1 MNIKN
6 KKIFIAVGIIL
17 LIIILIAIILFIKY
31 KINWKDFENYSTD
44 ILSIKYPKDWEAKDE
59 NSDVGD
65 LKDFKDKNGKNDVRV
80 VCLKK
85 SGMPENQNTLEKLKD
100 NVIEQMKSS
109 QLSIYQ
115 DEEPEV
121 ENIKQHNMNAIK
133 VNIKYK
139 TLLGNSQMI
148 YAFYEKDGMFYII
161 ICQGEQ
167 TDIFNKMIESFK
179 VK

>member
-1 MNIKN
+1 
-6 KKIFIAVGIIL
+6 
-17 LIIILIAIILFIKY
+17 
-31 KINWKDFENYSTD
+31 
-44 ILSIKYPKDWEAKDE
+44 
-59 NSDVGD
+59 
-65 LKDFKDKNGKNDVRV
+65 
-80 VCLKK
+80 
-85 SGMPENQNTLEKLKD
+85 MPENQNTLEKLKD

>member
-44 ILSIKYPKDWEAKDE
+44 IFSIKYHKDWEAKDE

-85 SGMPENQNTLEKLKD
+85 SDMPENQNTLEKLKD

>member
-6 KKIFIAVGIIL
+6 KKLCIAVGIIL

-31 KINWKDFENYSTD
+31 KVSWKDFETYSTD
-44 ILSIKYPKDWEAKDE
+44 IFSIKYPKDWEVKDE
-59 NSDVGD
+59 DTDVGD
-65 LKDFKDKNGKNDVRV
+65 LKDFKDKNGENDVRV

-85 SGMPENQNTLEKLKD
+85 SDMPENQNTLEKLKD

-109 QLSIYQ
+109 QLSNYQ
-115 DEEPEV
+115 DGEPEV

-133 VNIKYK
+133 VNIKFK

-148 YAFYEKDGMFYII
+148 YAFYEKDDMFYSI

-167 TDIFNKMIESFK
+167 ADIFNKMIESFK